1 MIRRWWDFFPPPHT
15 HREFV
20 WGLGLLR
27 VAGLGYGNQAR
38 QQLEVGLAISGTN
51 SKMSVVR
58 MCRNLGLGF
67 YISDWGFGDDEV
79 MWQGFQRGFTSDA
92 DCHATSF
99 NECGP
104 HAKTHVCYKQL
115 NGVARFVPFWFIMY
129 GFAPS
134 KLRVPKLS
142 ILEITVAIF
151 APLPLRY
158 LHIFAQSI
166 IPFPPPLD
174 IIYMF

>member
-1 MIRRWWDFFPPPHT
+1 M
-15 HREFV
+15 
-20 WGLGLLR
+20 
-27 VAGLGYGNQAR
+27 
-38 QQLEVGLAISGTN
+38 EVGLAISGTN

-99 NECGP
+99 N
-104 HAKTHVCYKQL
+104 
-115 NGVARFVPFWFIMY
+115 GVARFVPFWFIMY

-142 ILEITVAIF
+142 ILEIMVAIF
-151 APLPLRY
+151 APLPHSNY
-158 LHIFAQSI
+158 AGTKSNKQTGENKA
-166 IPFPPPLD
+166 
-174 IIYMF
+174 

>member
-1 MIRRWWDFFPPPHT
+1 
-15 HREFV
+15 
-20 WGLGLLR
+20 
-27 VAGLGYGNQAR
+27 
-38 QQLEVGLAISGTN
+38 
-51 SKMSVVR
+51 
-58 MCRNLGLGF
+58 
-67 YISDWGFGDDEV
+67 

-115 NGVARFVPFWFIMY
+115 NGVTRFVPFWFIMY

-142 ILEITVAIF
+142 ILKITVAIF
-151 APLPLRY
+151 APSPFGISILKKNSLRWVTGY
-158 LHIFAQSI
+158 LGKCFKILKKVEMVSLVRHMKVLIE
-166 IPFPPPLD
+166 
-174 IIYMF
+174 